1 MRSAPFAVKPTAVFL
16 YEVQSTKPIFSIIK
30 RLFMYIL
37 SKDEYTPI
45 DGRGKAV
52 AAESRSGLR

>member
-1 MRSAPFAVKPTAVFL
+1 
-16 YEVQSTKPIFSIIK
+16 
-30 RLFMYIL
+30 MYIL